1 MNTALSIILGMP
13 LQKLNQQLCTLFAQN
28 TGLKGHTA
36 LIAHEVAL
44 QCLQILRYLQ
54 LCINL
59 LVRFRVDVW
68 LSIVTLLNAVSH
80 DKF

>member
-1 MNTALSIILGMP
+1 MP

-28 TGLKGHTA
+28 TGALDLKGHTA
-36 LIAHEVAL
+36 LVAHEVAL

-54 LCINL
+54 LCISL